1 VIYFWERLETGDLHW
16 RLTKNTWWCPSWR
29 EWRLHEE
36 KRIYLNNYAR
46 IRLYKYHKN
55 IPNFPLGGFRI

>member
-1 VIYFWERLETGDLHW
+1 MIFWERFESGELHW
-16 RLTKNTWWCPSWR
+16 RLTKNTWWRPSWR

-46 IRLYKYHKN
+46 IKLYKYYKN
-55 IPNFPLGGFRI
+55 IPNIFLGGFKI